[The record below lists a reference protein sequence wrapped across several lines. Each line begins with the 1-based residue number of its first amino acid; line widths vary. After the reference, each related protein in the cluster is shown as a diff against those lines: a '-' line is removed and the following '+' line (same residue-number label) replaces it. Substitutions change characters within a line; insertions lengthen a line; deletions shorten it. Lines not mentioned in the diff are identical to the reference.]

1 MDRVQRGEFTMIKT
15 LHQAVLRGDLDAA
28 RAMTSQALADGVS
41 PAEILD
47 DTLIT
52 AMEIVGQE
60 FELGER
66 FIPEMLVSAEA
77 MKAAMGVLRPKL
89 TASGVSSRGKI
100 VIGTVEGDLH
110 DIGKDLVATML
121 EGSGF
126 EVFDLGVEATAQ
138 QFVDAVKE
146 HAPNV
151 VGMSALLTTTMV
163 FMPEVVRAL
172 EEAGVRGSVKVIV
185 GGAPVTADFARE
197 IAADGYAEDAASA
210 VTLVKSLIAD
220 PKT

>member
-1 MDRVQRGEFTMIKT
+1 MIEA
-15 LHQAVLRGDLDAA
+15 LREAVLKGDLGVA

-41 PAEILD
+41 PAKILD
-47 DTLIT
+47 DTLIA
-52 AMEIVGQE
+52 AMEIVGEE
-60 FELGER
+60 FETGER

-77 MKAAMGVLRPKL
+77 MKAAMSVLRPEL
-89 TASGVSSRGKI
+89 AATGVPSRGKI

-121 EGSGF
+121 EGAGF
-126 EVFDLGVEATAQ
+126 EVVDLGVEATAQ

-146 HAPNV
+146 NAPDV

-172 EEAGVRGSVKVIV
+172 EEAGVRSQVKIVV
-185 GGAPVTADFARE
+185 GGAPVTAEFARE
-197 IAADGYAEDAASA
+197 IAADGYADDAASA
-210 VTLVKSLIAD
+210 VTLVKSLISG
-220 PKT
+220 PRT